1 MTRSHL
7 MLAAATWALV
17 ALAPRVARA
26 QADKASSKTAASA
39 ESSDASDDDSQ
50 AAPEKTAHQ
59 TLADRIRPVS
69 GAVFT
74 RKGRSE
80 LEPLINV
87 SLNDAFFQKY
97 MFGLKFA
104 YHATESVA
112 IELSGAFAL
121 NTTAGTINK
130 CSDAS
135 CAAPT
140 GDDLKGTPGKLG
152 LVAGLDVMWAPL
164 YGKLNLAGEKVLHFD
179 TFGLVGLDA
188 VQYQQP
194 ALGPNDDATSAFTFG
209 GHFGVGQHFVFNQWS
224 ALRVQFCDYIYSGQR
239 AVNGEAKSHL
249 ENQLMLEVGVSFF
262 FPLHP
267 SNS

>member
-1 MTRSHL
+1 
-7 MLAAATWALV
+7 MLAAASWALLT
-17 ALAPRVARA
+17 LAPRVARA
-26 QADKASSKTAASA
+26 EANKASATANSKAAASA
-39 ESSDASDDDSQ
+39 ESADASDDDGQ
-50 AAPEKTAHQ
+50 APEKNAHQ

-97 MFGLKFA
+97 MFGLKYA

-121 NTTAGTINK
+121 NTTAGAINK
-130 CSDAS
+130 CSDS
-135 CAAPT
+135 TCAAPT
-140 GDDLKGTPGKLG
+140 ADDLKGTPGKLG
-152 LVAGLDVMWAPL
+152 LVAGLDVLWAPL
-164 YGKLNLAGEKVLHFD
+164 YGKLNLAGETVLHFD
-179 TFGLVGLDA
+179 TFGLIGLDG

-194 ALGPNDDATSAFTFG
+194 ALGPDDDASSAFTFG
-209 GHFGVGQHFVFNQWS
+209 GHFGVGQHFVFNAWS
-224 ALRVQFCDYIYSGQR
+224 ALRVQLCDYIYSGQR
-239 AVNGEAKSHL
+239 AVNGEAKSHI
-249 ENQLMLEVGVSFF
+249 ENQLMLELGVSFF

-267 SNS
+267 SHS